1 MDNFYK
7 DLYGMSESLNRL
19 KKSQSYDVNKLVF
32 SLKHLVGQLEYYYC
46 DFLPKNQGDNY
57 IPKEITL
64 IENSLVY
71 INLGR
76 GFPKEIMDGHWCY
89 VLKNYGY
96 KLLVIPTTSVKA
108 DSMPI
113 NPKYEKDI
121 QVMMNGKKAISRMQ
135 LSDMR
140 SVDAQRVYTRK
151 NVCQVITSYDEICE
165 FVKSNIF

>member
-1 MDNFYK
+1 MNNFYK
-7 DLYGMSESLNRL
+7 DFYDMSESLNRL
-19 KKSQSYDVNKLVF
+19 KKSQSYDVNKLVY

-46 DFLPKNQGDNY
+46 DFLPKSQSGNY
-57 IPKEITL
+57 VPKEIIWL
-64 IENSLVY
+64 ENSLVY
-71 INLGR
+71 VNLGR

-96 KLLVIPTTSVKA
+96 KLLVIPTTSVKE
-108 DSMPI
+108 DSMAI

-121 QVMMNGKKAISRMQ
+121 QVKKKEKKAISRLQ

-140 SVDAQRVYTRK
+140 SVDIQRVYTKKK
-151 NVCQVITSYDEICE
+151 NCQVITSYDEICE